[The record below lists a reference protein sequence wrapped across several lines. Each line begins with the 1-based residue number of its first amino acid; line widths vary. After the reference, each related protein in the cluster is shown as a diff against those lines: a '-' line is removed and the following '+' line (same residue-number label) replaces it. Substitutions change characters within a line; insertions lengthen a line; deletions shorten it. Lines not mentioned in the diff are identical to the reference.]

1 MPPPASPIT
10 AASRASADEICPP
23 RQGSRNPWVLVGAGA
38 TALVLA
44 SGFVAFKA
52 GNARASQF
60 AMRARVLTQGATVA
74 LMVATSGAGVFTL
87 DGAAHVPARA
97 REAFGFGEK

>member
-1 MPPPASPIT
+1 
-10 AASRASADEICPP
+10 
-23 RQGSRNPWVLVGAGA
+23 
-38 TALVLA
+38 
-44 SGFVAFKA
+44 
-52 GNARASQF
+52 
-60 AMRARVLTQGATVA
+60 MRARVLTQGATVA